1 MANNI
6 AATLE
11 THGTDDPAALK
22 ANLPITDSPAY
33 WETLCS
39 WLTSELKGVSASLE
53 RLEQNCS
60 RLESHFHPLESITT
74 RVASNEVRTIT
85 ITLRTNGHT
94 HAFEIAGP
102 DSVTV
107 TRNPAG
113 RITTVAIRTPE
124 AALVL
129 HSCGPLPV
137 PCAPSANA
145 WGE

>member
-1 MANNI
+1 MTNNI

-11 THGTDDPAALK
+11 GVMKPNVSKTH
-22 ANLPITDSPAY
+22 SPAY
-33 WETLCS
+33 WEAFS
-39 WLTSELKGVSASLE
+39 NWLTNELKGVSASLE

-60 RLESHFHPLESITT
+60 RLESHFHPLESITA
-74 RVASNEVRTIT
+74 RVALNEVRTIT

-94 HAFEIAGP
+94 RSFEIAGP

-113 RITTVAIRTPE
+113 RITTVAIRNPE

-129 HSCGPLPV
+129 HPCGPLPV
-137 PCAPSANA
+137 PCAFSANA